1 MIQIEQVTHRYG
13 HLEALSQLSLE
24 IPAGVHGLL
33 GQNGAGKTTLL
44 RTLATLHHPQQG
56 RVCILGLNPQ
66 KHDERLELRRKL
78 GYLPQEFTPYPNFSA
93 FEFVEYIAILK
104 GMKHPAKR
112 RARAMQVL
120 ESVGLEG
127 VAHRKAGGFSG
138 GMRRR
143 LGIAQA
149 MVNDPELLIVDEPTA
164 GLDPAERVRFRH
176 LLASTKARV
185 TVLSTHIVEDV
196 TAVAPLVSVLHKGRL
211 VFQGSPHELPAHAAG
226 RVFLSPEAVGTVIAN
241 LGNGHRVMTQHP
253 PLGSLALEPTVEEG
267 YLALVGGAA

>member
-13 HLEALSQLSLE
+13 RLEALSQLSLE

-56 RVCILGLNPQ
+56 RVCILGLNPK

-78 GYLPQEFTPYPNFSA
+78 GYLPQEFMPYPNFSA

-104 GMKHPAKR
+104 GIKHPTKR

-120 ESVGLEG
+120 ESVGLED

-143 LGIAQA
+143 LECGRVMRWSTFWRIGSVRFAGKSETTKLFRLTPGKVPLWQVPQRCWTICFAVSPGAAVNPRSEIALSRKTSVMSA
-149 MVNDPELLIVDEPTA
+149 MVSAAAVPATTA
-164 GLDPAERVRFRH
+164 L
-176 LLASTKARV
+176 
-185 TVLSTHIVEDV
+185 
-196 TAVAPLVSVLHKGRL
+196 
-211 VFQGSPHELPAHAAG
+211 
-226 RVFLSPEAVGTVIAN
+226 
-241 LGNGHRVMTQHP
+241 
-253 PLGSLALEPTVEEG
+253 
-267 YLALVGGAA
+267 